1 MSLDIGK
8 LFHVVHASEELGPLD
23 AWYDRV
29 FAPRRGIMDGDFLA
43 RDLRDGSLVAIGDAI
58 VETMAP
64 AARPG
69 AAASPIGRFVGRFGR
84 HLHSLAWYTEDVG
97 AIWERLTGHGIR
109 VVATFAPEGGRP
121 PEGDIYAHP
130 KDAITQLEFFQ
141 PPRSGGGPTA
151 PGPIPDPRFA
161 PGWPAEWE
169 SRENPLGV
177 EALAYTTVVTDD
189 LAHAEHVFCEVLEGT
204 VLDRQDPGLT
214 GTESTFV
221 AVGPETVVELA
232 RPADATSLASADL
245 EVSGPG
251 CHAMAWRVADL
262 ARAEAHL
269 GACGIPVVA
278 RDDRTLLTDPA
289 DTFGAVLRFTT
300 LTVPGDPRQ
309 AAA

>member
-29 FAPRRGIMDGDFLA
+29 FAPRRGIMDADFLA

-151 PGPIPDPRFA
+151 SPRA
-161 PGWPAEWE
+161 GRPSGRAGRTRSASRRWPTPPWSPTTWPTPSTCSARS
-169 SRENPLGV
+169 SR
-177 EALAYTTVVTDD
+177 AR
-189 LAHAEHVFCEVLEGT
+189 CS
-204 VLDRQDPGLT
+204 T
-214 GTESTFV
+214 GRT
-221 AVGPETVVELA
+221 
-232 RPADATSLASADL
+232 PA
-245 EVSGPG
+245 
-251 CHAMAWRVADL
+251 
-262 ARAEAHL
+262 
-269 GACGIPVVA
+269 
-278 RDDRTLLTDPA
+278 
-289 DTFGAVLRFTT
+289 
-300 LTVPGDPRQ
+300 
-309 AAA
+309 